1 MENNFAIKTERIQ
14 NQDNIDIEDLA
25 ADITITFY
33 EKNLTDNYDTI
44 DGLRKTSVALAPYP
58 LAWWIV
64 SNWWRLRWEPTPLV
78 PSTDWRMSHF
88 LPAIGDGYCWPS
100 IGFQTDGEIIR
111 ITSLPTTG
119 EDGASVI
126 YHTLFSELISAKSF
140 KKSIES
146 FIDECNNKYFDSNIS
161 LLWNFIQDE
170 RKDKEATIFRIIEAK
185 LGFNIDKGPE
195 EEINKIIEKAKYFG
209 EKSTQELSVLLYKE
223 SIVEKEIDG
232 LKNHNIGTDIF
243 IENLYEMRKYK
254 K

>member
-1 MENNFAIKTERIQ
+1 MNVII
-14 NQDNIDIEDLA
+14 NIL
-25 ADITITFY
+25 
-33 EKNLTDNYDTI
+33 
-44 DGLRKTSVALAPYP
+44 
-58 LAWWIV
+58 
-64 SNWWRLRWEPTPLV
+64 
-78 PSTDWRMSHF
+78 
-88 LPAIGDGYCWPS
+88 
-100 IGFQTDGEIIR
+100 
-111 ITSLPTTG
+111 
-119 EDGASVI
+119 
-126 YHTLFSELISAKSF
+126 
-140 KKSIES
+140 
-146 FIDECNNKYFDSNIS
+146 NIS

-185 LGFNIDKGPE
+185 LGFNIDEGPE